1 MATTAG
7 QKLSLGKLGRAVS
20 SSRSNY
26 TTKSSLGQNAGTTST
41 KTKMSEF
48 SIDTVANSLDGYAY
62 VDEQTSETYTLDFTG
77 KGSLFQSKIG
87 SVADNFS
94 WTTNNSD
101 AFSLSGGATTTGS
114 FTAGAISA
122 TIPGDEG
129 ALTNATESSLVTDGD
144 FNNWDNT
151 RTLTNWYESSSGGNI
166 ITKKD
171 ISGFAT
177 QPSSGSNNFVVQFDT
192 NNTAITQ
199 SFNVQ
204 GNSTYQI
211 RTLASSS
218 FPGSNDIDLYISCS
232 THTMVLEQ
240 LTASGSWH
248 QTRDDFYTSGS
259 EGTSF
264 PVELKFSASL
274 DGHTALLDAVFF
286 ERWAGGNMAD
296 QTVQISGKFVED
308 GQSDGFNDHATRYNT
323 AITKDVEIQDTYG
336 GQSIACF
343 LPGTKIIM
351 SNNEEKN
358 IEDISVGDEV
368 LSLVLPGLPDED
380 LGYSEWKSFTM
391 RPLDDYDI
399 KNLEASTATVET
411 LFYDLMQGYWNVTHE
426 SGSIRVTSEHDF
438 WSYRLSEDV
447 GDGQFQRPQWEWNK
461 PGELKVGYKLL
472 DYKGD
477 ILTINSLEYIS
488 GEVEVINFDVEPL
501 DIYFA
506 GGVLVHNKGADSD
519 PG

>member
-26 TTKSSLGQNAGTTST
+26 TTKSSLGQNAGTTSG

-48 SIDTVANSLDGYAY
+48 SIDTVASTIDGYAY
-62 VDEQTSETYTLDFTG
+62 VDEQTTETYQLGFTG
-77 KGSLFQSKIG
+77 KGKLFQSKIG

-101 AFSLSGGATTTGS
+101 AFSLGGGATTTGS

-122 TIPGDEG
+122 TIPGDAG
-129 ALTNATESSLVTDGD
+129 ALTTATESSLVTDGD
-144 FNNWDNT
+144 FNNWDST
-151 RTLTNWYESSSGGNI
+151 RALTNWYESGGSV

-177 QPSSGSNNFVVQFDT
+177 KPPSGSNDFVVQFDT
-192 NNTAITQ
+192 NNSYLTQ
-199 SFNVQ
+199 SFSVE

-218 FPGSNDIDLYISCS
+218 FPGSNDISLVISCS
-232 THTMVLEQ
+232 THTMSYDN

-248 QTRDDFYTSGS
+248 QLRDDFYTSGS

-264 PVELKFSASL
+264 PLELKFSASI
-274 DGHTALLDAVFF
+274 DGHTSLLDSVFF

-296 QTVQISGKFVED
+296 QSVQISGKFVED
-308 GQSDGFNDHATRYNT
+308 GQSDGFNDHSTRYNT
-323 AITKDVEIQDTYG
+323 AVTKNVEIQDTYG

-343 LPGTKIIM
+343 LPGTKIKM
-351 SNNEEKN
+351 ANNEERN
-358 IEDISVGDEV
+358 IEDVSVGDEV
-368 LSLVLPGLPDED
+368 LSLILPGLPDED

-391 RPLDDYDI
+391 RPLDDYDL
-399 KNLEASTATVET
+399 KNLEVSTATIET
-411 LFYDLMQGYWNVTHE
+411 LFYDLVQGYWEVSHI
-426 SGSIRVTSEHDF
+426 SGSIQVTSEHDF
-438 WSYRLSEDV
+438 WSYRMSEDV
-447 GDGQFQRPQWEWNK
+447 GDGQSTRPQWEWNK

-472 DYKGD
+472 DFNGNTLD
-477 ILTINSLEYIS
+477 ITKLNYVSD
-488 GEVEVINFDVEPL
+488 EVEVINFDVEPL

>member
-1 MATTAG
+1 MATTSG

-62 VDEQTSETYTLDFTG
+62 VDEQTTETYTLDFTG

-101 AFSLSGGATTTGS
+101 AFSLGGGATTTGS

-122 TIPGDEG
+122 TIPGDAG

-144 FNNWDNT
+144 FNSWDSE
-151 RTLTNWYESSSGGNI
+151 RALTNWYESSSGGNI
-166 ITKKD
+166 ITKKNV
-171 ISGFAT
+171 SGFAT
-177 QPSSGSNNFVVQFDT
+177 TPPSGSNDFVVQFDT

-199 SFNVQ
+199 SFNVE

-274 DGHTALLDAVFF
+274 DGHTALLDSVFF

-323 AITKDVEIQDTYG
+323 AISKTVEIQDTYG
-336 GQSIACF
+336 GLAIACF
-343 LPGTKIIM
+343 LPGTLIVM
-351 SNNEEKN
+351 SDGDTKPIEEIN
-358 IEDISVGDEV
+358 VGDEV
-368 LSLVLPGLPDED
+368 MSLDLPGLPDED
-380 LGYSEWKSFTM
+380 LGYLEWKSYTM
-391 RPLDDYDI
+391 RPMD
-399 KNLEASTATVET
+399 NLPEMIDRFRTTAKVEN
-411 LFYDLMQGYWNVTHE
+411 LFYDYMDGYYSINNGYLKVTA
-426 SGSIRVTSEHDF
+426 EHDLF
-438 WSYRLSEDV
+438 IYYNGKWRWMTPDELSKDMKMFSYLGEVINIDSV
-447 GDGQFQRPQWEWNK
+447 EWI
-461 PGELKVGYKLL
+461 E
-472 DYKGD
+472 
-477 ILTINSLEYIS
+477 

-501 DIYFA
+501 DVYYA
-506 GGVLVHNKGADSD
+506 GGVLVHNKGSSSE
-519 PG
+519 P